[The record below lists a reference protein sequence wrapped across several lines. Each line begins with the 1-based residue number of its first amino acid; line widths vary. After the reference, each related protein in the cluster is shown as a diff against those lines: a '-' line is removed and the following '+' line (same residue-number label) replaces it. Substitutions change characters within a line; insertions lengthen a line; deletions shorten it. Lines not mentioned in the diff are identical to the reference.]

1 MYKIISLKRIML
13 CIAGMAAAVICC
25 NLIFSAM
32 SRNAVQT
39 ANNARNDGIELPI
52 LMYHGIL
59 KDTKLQGDY
68 VISPSQFEQDLKML
82 REKGCHTVTVSNL
95 TDYVYSDKPL
105 PENPVML
112 TFDDGYYNNYLYAYP
127 LLKKYE
133 CSAVISPI
141 AYYSELYSNSDEK
154 QGASYAHCTWQ
165 QLAEMQESGLVEV
178 QNHSY
183 NMHSLSGRKGIQQK
197 QVNQAERRETR
208 RKEGLQRPL
217 PRLPDQPYRG
227 KRQQDPRR
235 SQRQP
240 DPRPQEPAD
249 PAGEHP
255 QDDDPGGEENGFLK
269 AFPEPDRQEQ
279 RQGNQH
285 KEKDDDRKNHVAP
298 PFCFCSVSR
307 SQKARTSFG
316 SLLRLI
322 FPSRYRS
329 TILSP

>member
-68 VISPSQFEQDLKML
+68 VISPYQFEQDLKML

-197 QVNQAERRETR
+197 QG
-208 RKEGLQRPL
+208 EGSDEYKL
-217 PRLPDQPYRG
+217 
-227 KRQQDPRR
+227 
-235 SQRQP
+235 
-240 DPRPQEPAD
+240 AV
-249 PAGEHP
+249 
-255 QDDDPGGEENGFLK
+255 
-269 AFPEPDRQEQ
+269 
-279 RQGNQH
+279 
-285 KEKDDDRKNHVAP
+285 KDDILKSQDMLYEKLGTYPQAFVYPFGAYNSVAEELMKELSFRCTMICEEKVNIITKNPDSLRKLGR
-298 PFCFCSVSR
+298 FLRSSR
-307 SQKARTSFG
+307 LSAEEIYTKIN
-316 SLLRLI
+316 SLR
-322 FPSRYRS
+322 
-329 TILSP
+329 

>member
-1 MYKIISLKRIML
+1 MYK
-13 CIAGMAAAVICC
+13 
-25 NLIFSAM
+25 IFSAM

-68 VISPSQFEQDLKML
+68 VISPYQFEQDLKML

-197 QVNQAERRETR
+197 QGEGSDEYKLAVKDDILKSQDMLHEKLGTYPQAFVYPFGAYNSVAEELMKVSGDFESSDFVRETTGADNVCER
-208 RKEGLQRPL
+208 SAVMCSGGKLVIRKTA
-217 PRLPDQPYRG
+217 
-227 KRQQDPRR
+227 
-235 SQRQP
+235 
-240 DPRPQEPAD
+240 AD
-249 PAGEHP
+249 GVTVAAAEKPV
-255 QDDDPGGEENGFLK
+255 FLD
-269 AFPEPDRQEQ
+269 FE
-279 RQGNQH
+279 
-285 KEKDDDRKNHVAP
+285 RK
-298 PFCFCSVSR
+298 
-307 SQKARTSFG
+307 T
-316 SLLRLI
+316 L
-322 FPSRYRS
+322 
-329 TILSP
+329 